1 VLNLRREVK
10 LMKGVLKKV
19 DYFCSRKYLY
29 LKNLKCSVKERIIKN
44 IDAMGTIEVIMI
56 IAVLVALALI
66 FRNFIGNLAS
76 KIFNK
81 IQEKTDTAI
90 DDL

>member
-1 VLNLRREVK
+1 
-10 LMKGVLKKV
+10 
-19 DYFCSRKYLY
+19 
-29 LKNLKCSVKERIIKN
+29 
-44 IDAMGTIEVIMI
+44 MGTIEVIMI

>member
-1 VLNLRREVK
+1 MSGVIKRLNTVCAK
-10 LMKGVLKKV
+10 
-19 DYFCSRKYLY
+19 SYLSMR
-29 LKNLKCSVKERIIKN
+29 NLKENFKTRIIEN
-44 IDAMGTIEVIMI
+44 VDAMGTIEVIMI

>member
-1 VLNLRREVK
+1 VERISGIKRYADVICRK
-10 LMKGVLKKV
+10 SYIYFKDLKQ
-19 DYFCSRKYLY
+19 R
-29 LKNLKCSVKERIIKN
+29 VKERIVRSTEG
-44 IDAMGTIEVIMI
+44 MGTIEVILI

-66 FRNFIGNLAS
+66 FRTFIGNVSS

-81 IQEKTDTAI
+81 IQEKTDSAI

>member
-1 VLNLRREVK
+1 MKAAVFGKNVILKAYMKLNEAK
-10 LMKGVLKKV
+10 KKV
-19 DYFCSRKYLY
+19 
-29 LKNLKCSVKERIIKN
+29 KEHMASDISG
-44 IDAMGTIEVIMI
+44 MGTIEIIII

-66 FRNFIGNLAS
+66 FRNFITQLAQ

-81 IQEKTDTAI
+81 IQEKTDGAI

>member
-1 VLNLRREVK
+1 MERYFKKANTFFANSVLR
-10 LMKGVLKKV
+10 M
-19 DYFCSRKYLY
+19 S
-29 LKNLKCSVKERIIKN
+29 NLKGNIKEKIIKN
-44 IDAMGTIEVIMI
+44 TDAMGTIEVIMI

-66 FRNFIGNLAS
+66 FRNFIGDLAS

-81 IQEKTDTAI
+81 IQEKTDAAI